1 MAFKDFVFMDAI
13 KTPGRLTPETSFGK
27 IGFVFDKKWGA
38 TTAQIGQI
46 FHCNVNDMP
55 LIERKLQQ
63 C

>member
-1 MAFKDFVFMDAI
+1 MDAI